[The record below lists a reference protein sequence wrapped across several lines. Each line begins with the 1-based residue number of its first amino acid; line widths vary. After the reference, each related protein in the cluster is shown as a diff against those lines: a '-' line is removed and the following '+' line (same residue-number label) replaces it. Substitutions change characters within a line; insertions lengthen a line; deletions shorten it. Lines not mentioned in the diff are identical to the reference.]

1 MSTDRDPAAAPSETG
16 PETGAGAGAGV
27 DAGVDAD
34 AARLAALGYEPHFR
48 RDMSLWA
55 NFSLGFTYLSPVVG
69 VYALFGFSLAT
80 AGPPM
85 IWAFVIAGVGQLLVA
100 LVFGEIVSQ
109 YPVSGGIYPWARRL
123 WGRRWAWMS
132 GWVYLV
138 ALLATIASV
147 SYGAGPYA
155 ASMLG
160 FRPTAT
166 ATIGCALAILAVAT
180 LINLAGTRY
189 LALAAIIGFA
199 AELLGAL
206 AVGIWLLATERHH
219 GLGVLFDGQGAGEG
233 GSYAAAF
240 LAASL
245 IGIFQYYGFEAC
257 GDVAEEVRDP
267 ARRIPR
273 AMRMTIYVGG
283 AAATFVTL
291 ALVLSVADF
300 GAVIS
305 EADADP
311 VTTALTA
318 AFGPVAVKVILGVV
332 LVSFVSCAMSLQ
344 AAASRLTYS
353 YARDR
358 MIAGSGLL
366 ARFSAARHVP
376 PYALLLAAV
385 LPALLV
391 IGSKV
396 SADALTKIISFASLG
411 IYLGFQMVVLAALR
425 ARLKGWRPAGPFT
438 LGRWGPAVNVA
449 ALVYGI
455 AAMVN
460 MSWPRTP
467 EAPWYDDYI
476 VPLSGAVVIA
486 LGLAYMAA
494 TRHHGRG
501 DAPAGDAVPVPARPG
516 RRRRLRTTGDP
527 W

>member
-1 MSTDRDPAAAPSETG
+1 MSTTPDAAPPAAAPPHDDDS
-16 PETGAGAGAGV
+16 
-27 DAGVDAD
+27 
-34 AARLAALGYEPHFR
+34 ARLAALGYESHFR

-69 VYALFGFSLAT
+69 IYALFAFSLAT

-85 IWAFVIAGVGQLLVA
+85 LWALVIAGIGQLLVA

-132 GWVYLV
+132 GWIYLF

-160 FRPTAT
+160 FEPTAT
-166 ATIGCALAILAVAT
+166 TTIGCALAVLLIAT
-180 LINLAGTRY
+180 LINLSGTRW
-189 LALAAIIGFA
+189 LSLAAIIGFS
-199 AELLGAL
+199 AELVGAL
-206 AVGIWLLATERHH
+206 VVGVWLLATERHH
-219 GLGVLFDGQGAGEG
+219 GLGVLFDGQGTGAG

-245 IGIFQYYGFEAC
+245 IGIYQYYGFEAC

-267 ARRIPR
+267 ARRIPK

-283 AAATFVTL
+283 AAATFITL

-305 EADADP
+305 GKDADP

-318 AFGPVAVKVILGVV
+318 AFGPTMVKVILGIV
-332 LVSFVSCAMSLQ
+332 LISFVSCAMSLQ
-344 AAASRLTYS
+344 AAASRLTYA
-353 YARDR
+353 YARDD
-358 MIAGSGLL
+358 MIVGSRIL

-425 ARLKGWRPAGPFT
+425 ARLRGWRPSGPFT
-438 LGRWGPAVNVA
+438 LGRWGLVVNAA
-449 ALVYGI
+449 ALVYGVL
-455 AAMVN
+455 AMIN

-467 EAPWYDDYI
+467 DVPWYDNYI
-476 VPLSGAVVIA
+476 VPLGGAVVIV
-486 LGLAYMAA
+486 LGLVYMTV
-494 TRHHGRG
+494 TRHYGRG
-501 DAPAGDAVPVPARPG
+501 DAPAGDAIPAKQG
-516 RRRRLRTTGDP
+516 AGA
-527 W
+527 